1 MINKLKKEL
10 SRIYK
15 VLILVCVLPF
25 LVSAYCIGSD
35 NREEQTDDDRYT
47 CVDVPRYTV
56 FCGDTIDLTRYD
68 RHERMDRELLAFSFM
83 HSTSI
88 QTIKRANRYF
98 PVIVP
103 ILKEKGIPEDFK
115 YLMAIESACNP
126 LARSGAGAAGLWQ
139 FMPTTGKEYGLEV
152 NSHVD
157 ERYNV
162 EKATYAACKYLKDA
176 YNKFGDWVSVAAS
189 YNAGQGRISQQ
200 QEKQYTDETL
210 DLYLVEETARYIYR
224 IFAVKMLF
232 ENPTDFGFY
241 LRSSDLYPQIHYR
254 TVKVSETITDL
265 ARFAKSQGTTY
276 ALLKNLNPWLRST
289 SLPCKNGKEYEIK
302 LPDKNNMNYN
312 PDFTMPYSRNWVIDK

>member
-1 MINKLKKEL
+1 MISRLKKHL
-10 SRIYK
+10 SGISVVV
-15 VLILVCVLPF
+15 VLLCVSPF
-25 LVSAYCIGSD
+25 LLSAHCIGSD
-35 NREEQTDDDRYT
+35 KEKEKVDNNRYS
-47 CVDVPRYTV
+47 CVEVPEYVV

-68 RHERMDRELLAFSFM
+68 RHERMDRELMAFSYM
-83 HSTSI
+83 HNTSI

-98 PVIVP
+98 PIIVP

-139 FMPTTGKEYGLEV
+139 FMPATGKEYGLEV

-157 ERYNV
+157 ERYHV
-162 EKATYAACKYLKDA
+162 EKATYAACEYLKEA
-176 YNKFGDWVSVAAS
+176 YNRFGDWVSVAAS
-189 YNAGQGRISQQ
+189 YNAGQVRISQQ

-241 LRSSDLYPQIHYR
+241 LKSSDLYPQIHYR
-254 TVKVSETITDL
+254 TVKVSESITDL

-289 SLPCKNGKEYEIK
+289 SLSCKNGKEYEIK

>member
-1 MINKLKKEL
+1 MMINTLRRKLRGIPL
-10 SRIYK
+10 
-15 VLILVCVLPF
+15 VVILLTVFPF
-25 LVSAYCIGSD
+25 LISAYCIGSENND
-35 NREEQTDDDRYT
+35 NSSADTRYT
-47 CVDVPRYTV
+47 CVSVLRRIV
-56 FCGDTIDLTRYD
+56 FCGDTVDLARYD
-68 RHERMDRELLAFSFM
+68 RHERMDRELMAFSFM

-103 ILKEKGIPEDFK
+103 ILKENGIPEDFK

-139 FMPTTGKEYGLEV
+139 FMPVTGKEYGLEV

-157 ERYNV
+157 ERYHIV
-162 EKATYAACKYLKDA
+162 KATYAACKYLREA
-176 YNKFGDWVSVAAS
+176 YNKFGDWISVAAS

-200 QEKQYTDETL
+200 QDRQYTDETL

-224 IFAVKMLF
+224 IFAAKLLF
-232 ENPTDFGFY
+232 DNPSAFGFR
-241 LRSSDLYPQIHYR
+241 LKASDLYPQIHYR

-276 ALLKNLNPWLRST
+276 ALLKNLNPWLRDT
-289 SLPCKNGKEYEIK
+289 SLPCKNGKEYVIM
-302 LPDKNNMNYN
+302 LPDNDKMNYN
-312 PDFTMPYSRNWVIDK
+312 PDLTLPYDRKWVVD

>member
-10 SRIYK
+10 SKIYK

-35 NREEQTDDDRYT
+35 NREEQTEDDRYT

-126 LARSGAGAAGLWQ
+126 LARSGVGAAGLWQ

-176 YNKFGDWVSVAAS
+176 YNRFGDWVSVAAS

-302 LPDKNNMNYN
+302 LPDKNNLNYN

>member
-1 MINKLKKEL
+1 MISRLKRHL
-10 SRIYK
+10 SGISVAV
-15 VLILVCVLPF
+15 VLLCVSPF
-25 LVSAYCIGSD
+25 LLSAHCIGSD
-35 NREEQTDDDRYT
+35 KEKEKVDNNRYS
-47 CVDVPRYTV
+47 CVEVPEYVV

-68 RHERMDRELLAFSFM
+68 RHERMDRELMAFSYM

-98 PVIVP
+98 PIIVP

-152 NSHVD
+152 DSHID

-162 EKATYAACKYLKDA
+162 VKATYAACKYLKNA
-176 YNKFGDWVSVAAS
+176 YEKFGDWVSVAAS
-189 YNAGQGRISQQ
+189 YNAGQRRISQQ
-200 QEKQYTDETL
+200 QERQYTDETL

-224 IFAVKMLF
+224 IFAVKLLF
-232 ENPTDFGFY
+232 DDPSEFGFY

-254 TVKVSETITDL
+254 TVKISETITDL

-276 ALLKNLNPWLRST
+276 ALLKNLNPWLRDT
-289 SLPCKNGKEYEIK
+289 SLPCRNGKEYEIMIPEK
-302 LPDKNNMNYN
+302 DKMNYK
-312 PDFTMPYSRNWVIDK
+312 PEFTMPYSRNWVVDK

>member
-10 SRIYK
+10 SKIYK

-35 NREEQTDDDRYT
+35 NREEQTEDDRYT

-189 YNAGQGRISQQ
+189 YNAGQERISQQ

>member
-10 SRIYK
+10 SKIYK

-35 NREEQTDDDRYT
+35 NREEQTEDDRYT

-139 FMPTTGKEYGLEV
+139 FMPTTGKKYGLEV

-176 YNKFGDWVSVAAS
+176 YNRFGDWVSVAAS

>member
-35 NREEQTDDDRYT
+35 NREEQTEDDRYT

>member
-10 SRIYK
+10 SKIYK

-35 NREEQTDDDRYT
+35 NREGQTEDDRYT

-139 FMPTTGKEYGLEV
+139 FMSTTGKEYGLEV

-157 ERYNV
+157 ERYSV

>member
-1 MINKLKKEL
+1 MVCKLKKEL

-15 VLILVCVLPF
+15 ILILVCVFPF
-25 LVSAYCIGSD
+25 LISAYCIGSV
-35 NREEQTDDDRYT
+35 NRNEKTENDGYT
-47 CVDVPRYTV
+47 CIDVPKYTV
-56 FCGDTIDLTRYD
+56 FCGDTIDLKRYD

-139 FMPTTGKEYGLEV
+139 FMPATGKEYGLEV

-157 ERYNV
+157 ERYHV
-162 EKATYAACKYLKDA
+162 EKATYAACEYLKEA
-176 YNKFGDWVSVAAS
+176 YNRFGDWVSVAAS
-189 YNAGQGRISQQ
+189 YNAGQVRISQQ

>member
-1 MINKLKKEL
+1 M
-10 SRIYK
+10 
-15 VLILVCVLPF
+15 PF

-139 FMPTTGKEYGLEV
+139 FMPATGKEYGLEV

-157 ERYNV
+157 ERYHV
-162 EKATYAACKYLKDA
+162 EKATYAACEYLKEA
-176 YNKFGDWVSVAAS
+176 YNRFGDWVSVAAS
-189 YNAGQGRISQQ
+189 YNAGQVRISQQ

-241 LRSSDLYPQIHYR
+241 LKSSDLYPQIHYR
-254 TVKVSETITDL
+254 TVKVSESITDL

-289 SLPCKNGKEYEIK
+289 SLPCKNEKEYEIK
-302 LPDKNNMNYN
+302 LPDKDNMNYN

>member
-10 SRIYK
+10 SKIYK

-35 NREEQTDDDRYT
+35 NREEQTEDDRYT

>member
-10 SRIYK
+10 SKIYK

-35 NREEQTDDDRYT
+35 NREEQTEDDRYT
-47 CVDVPRYTV
+47 CVDVPRYTA

-189 YNAGQGRISQQ
+189 YNAGQERISQQ

>member
-1 MINKLKKEL
+1 MKNNGFRSNTI
-10 SRIYK
+10 
-15 VLILVCVLPF
+15 ILVIFCISSF
-25 LVSAYCIGSD
+25 LISAHCTSAGSITK
-35 NREEQTDDDRYT
+35 EQTELRYS
-47 CVDVPRYTV
+47 CVEVPRTVV
-56 FCGDTIDLTRYD
+56 FCGDTIDLSRYD
-68 RHERMDRELLAFSFM
+68 RHERMDRELLAFSYM

-103 ILKEKGIPEDFK
+103 ILKENGIPEDFK

-139 FMPTTGKEYGLEV
+139 FMPVTGKEYGLEV

-157 ERYNV
+157 ERYHV
-162 EKATYAACKYLKDA
+162 VKSTYAACKYLREA
-176 YNKFGDWVSVAAS
+176 YNKFGDWISVAAS
-189 YNAGQGRISQQ
+189 YNAGHGRISQQ
-200 QEKQYTDETL
+200 QGRQYTDETL

-224 IFAVKMLF
+224 IFAAKILF
-232 ENPTDFGFY
+232 TDPTLFGFR

-276 ALLKNLNPWLRST
+276 ALLKNLNPWLRDT
-289 SLPCKNGKEYEIK
+289 SLPCKNGKEYI
-302 LPDKNNMNYN
+302 LMIPDKDKMDYN
-312 PDFTMPYSRNWVIDK
+312 PDLTLPYDRKWVID

>member
-10 SRIYK
+10 SKIYK

-139 FMPTTGKEYGLEV
+139 FMSTTGKEYGLEV

-189 YNAGQGRISQQ
+189 YNAGQERISQQ

>member
-10 SRIYK
+10 SKIYK

-35 NREEQTDDDRYT
+35 NREEQTEDDRYT

-68 RHERMDRELLAFSFM
+68 RHERIDRELLAFSFM

>member
-176 YNKFGDWVSVAAS
+176 YNRFGDWVSVAAS

>member
-1 MINKLKKEL
+1 MINTLCKKL
-10 SRIYK
+10 SHI
-15 VLILVCVLPF
+15 ILVVALLSVLSF
-25 LVSAYCIGSD
+25 IISAYCIGIENKENSSLDSD
-35 NREEQTDDDRYT
+35 YT
-47 CVDVPRYTV
+47 CVSVPRQIV
-56 FCGDTIDLTRYD
+56 FCSDTVDLTRYD
-68 RHERMDRELLAFSFM
+68 RRERMDRELMAFSFM

-103 ILKEKGIPEDFK
+103 ILKENGIPEDFK

-139 FMPTTGKEYGLEV
+139 FMPVTGKEYGLEI

-157 ERYNV
+157 ERYHV
-162 EKATYAACKYLKDA
+162 VKSTYAACKYLRDA
-176 YNKFGDWVSVAAS
+176 YNKFGDWISVAAS

-200 QEKQYTDETL
+200 QERQYTDETL

-224 IFAVKMLF
+224 IFAVKLLF
-232 ENPTDFGFY
+232 DNPEAFGFR
-241 LRSSDLYPQIHYR
+241 LKSSDLYPQIHYR

-276 ALLKNLNPWLRST
+276 ALLKNLNPWLRNT
-289 SLPCKNGKEYEIK
+289 SLPCKNGKEYIIM
-302 LPDKNNMNYN
+302 LPDNDKMNYN
-312 PDFTMPYSRNWVIDK
+312 PDLTLPYDRKWVVD

>member
-1 MINKLKKEL
+1 MKNNGFRSNTI
-10 SRIYK
+10 
-15 VLILVCVLPF
+15 ILVIFCISSF
-25 LVSAYCIGSD
+25 LISAHCISAGSITK
-35 NREEQTDDDRYT
+35 EQTELRYS
-47 CVDVPRYTV
+47 CVEVPRTVV
-56 FCGDTIDLTRYD
+56 FCGDTIDLSRYD
-68 RHERMDRELLAFSFM
+68 RHERMDRELLAFSYM

-103 ILKEKGIPEDFK
+103 ILKENGIPEDFK

-139 FMPTTGKEYGLEV
+139 FMPVTGKEYGLEV

-157 ERYNV
+157 ERYHV
-162 EKATYAACKYLKDA
+162 VKSTYAACKYLREA
-176 YNKFGDWVSVAAS
+176 YNKFGDWISVAAS

-200 QEKQYTDETL
+200 QGRQYTDETL

-224 IFAVKMLF
+224 IFAAKILF
-232 ENPTDFGFY
+232 TDPTLFGFR

-276 ALLKNLNPWLRST
+276 ALLKNLNPWLRDT
-289 SLPCKNGKEYEIK
+289 SLPCKNGKEYI
-302 LPDKNNMNYN
+302 LMIPDKDKMDYN
-312 PDFTMPYSRNWVIDK
+312 PDLTLPYDRKWVID

>member
-35 NREEQTDDDRYT
+35 NREEQTEDDRYT
-47 CVDVPRYTV
+47 CVDVPKYTV

-152 NSHVD
+152 NSYVD

-200 QEKQYTDETL
+200 QDKQYTDETL

>member
-10 SRIYK
+10 SGIYK

-139 FMPTTGKEYGLEV
+139 F
-152 NSHVD
+152 
-157 ERYNV
+157 
-162 EKATYAACKYLKDA
+162 
-176 YNKFGDWVSVAAS
+176 GDWVSVAAS
-189 YNAGQGRISQQ
+189 YNAGQERISQQ

-241 LRSSDLYPQIHYR
+241 LKSSDLYPQIHYR
-254 TVKVSETITDL
+254 TVKVSESITDL

-289 SLPCKNGKEYEIK
+289 SLPCKNGKEY
-302 LPDKNNMNYN
+302 
-312 PDFTMPYSRNWVIDK
+312 

>member
-1 MINKLKKEL
+1 MKNNGFRSNTI
-10 SRIYK
+10 
-15 VLILVCVLPF
+15 ILVIFCISSF
-25 LVSAYCIGSD
+25 LISAHCTSAGSITK
-35 NREEQTDDDRYT
+35 EQTELRYS
-47 CVDVPRYTV
+47 CVEVPRTVV
-56 FCGDTIDLTRYD
+56 FCGDTIDLSRYD
-68 RHERMDRELLAFSFM
+68 RHERMDRELLAFSYM

-103 ILKEKGIPEDFK
+103 ILKENGIPEDFK

-139 FMPTTGKEYGLEV
+139 FMPVTGKEYGLEV

-157 ERYNV
+157 ERYHV
-162 EKATYAACKYLKDA
+162 VKSTYAACKYLREA
-176 YNKFGDWVSVAAS
+176 YNKFGDWISVAAS

-200 QEKQYTDETL
+200 QGRQYTDETL

-224 IFAVKMLF
+224 IFAAKILF
-232 ENPTDFGFY
+232 TDPTLFGFR

-276 ALLKNLNPWLRST
+276 ALLKNLNPWLRDT
-289 SLPCKNGKEYEIK
+289 SLPCKNGKEYI
-302 LPDKNNMNYN
+302 LMIPDKDKMDYN
-312 PDFTMPYSRNWVIDK
+312 PDLTLPYDRKWVID

>member
-10 SRIYK
+10 SKIYK

-115 YLMAIESACNP
+115 YLMALESACNP

-189 YNAGQGRISQQ
+189 YNAGQERISQQ

>member
-10 SRIYK
+10 SGIYK

-35 NREEQTDDDRYT
+35 NREGQTEDDRYT

-189 YNAGQGRISQQ
+189 YNAGQERISQQ

-241 LRSSDLYPQIHYR
+241 LKSSDLYPQIHYR

>member
-10 SRIYK
+10 SEIYK

-189 YNAGQGRISQQ
+189 YNAGQERISQQ

>member
-10 SRIYK
+10 SKIYK

-35 NREEQTDDDRYT
+35 NREEQTEDDRYT
-47 CVDVPRYTV
+47 CVDVPKYTV

-176 YNKFGDWVSVAAS
+176 YNRFGDWVSVAAS

>member
-10 SRIYK
+10 SEIYK

-35 NREEQTDDDRYT
+35 NREEQTEDDRYT

-189 YNAGQGRISQQ
+189 YNAGQERISQQ